1 MNLVG
6 VTVRQVGRHAGTVQ
20 NEVRSRYG
28 VGTLAAMALDLIAEL
43 EALIE
48 SFERG
53 GVEYAL
59 CGGLAVAVHGHPRA
73 TMDIDVLVRAEQLAS
88 AIEVARELGFD
99 LPARKMIFGLRA
111 GTPREMQRVSKLDL
125 ETNALMSLD
134 LIIVEPGLEDVWDGR
149 IVVPWRERDVSI
161 VSRVGLV
168 AMKKL
173 AGRPQDLADIAAL
186 EGTDDD
192 DQA

>member
-1 MNLVG
+1 
-6 VTVRQVGRHAGTVQ
+6 
-20 NEVRSRYG
+20 
-28 VGTLAAMALDLIAEL
+28 MALDLIAEL
-43 EALIE
+43 EALTE
-48 SFERG
+48 GFERG

-88 AIEVARELGFD
+88 AVQVAQGVGFD
-99 LPARKMIFGLRA
+99 IPARKMVFRLRA
-111 GTPREMQRVSKLDL
+111 GTPREMQRVSKLDP
-125 ETNALMSLD
+125 ETNELMSLD
-134 LIIVEPGLEDVWDGR
+134 LIIVGPGLEEVWNDR
-149 IVVPWRERDVSI
+149 IIVPWRKHDIAI

-168 AMKKL
+168 TMKRL

-186 EGTDDD
+186 EGTNDD

>member
-1 MNLVG
+1 MNFVG
-6 VTVRQVGRHAGTVQ
+6 ITVRHVGRDAGTVQ
-20 NEVRSRYG
+20 NEVRWRYG

-88 AIEVARELGFD
+88 AIQVARALGFD

-125 ETNALMSLD
+125 ETNT
-134 LIIVEPGLEDVWDGR
+134 LIIVGPGLEGVWDGR
-149 IVVPWRERDVSI
+149 IVVPWRERSCHAWVSW
-161 VSRVGLV
+161 R
-168 AMKKL
+168 
-173 AGRPQDLADIAAL
+173 
-186 EGTDDD
+186 
-192 DQA
+192 